1 MFMTDILLK
10 ELSSADISW
19 LVQNGKHQQFEAG
32 NLIIQADQA
41 EFFYILLSGGL
52 AVCLPHGGRE
62 FVQLSNGEIAGAI
75 PFLHL
80 SATTIKAKV
89 SSEVL
94 VISRSLLTQKLEQ
107 DPEFAAHFYRACA
120 IILTNRLKQLSK
132 TLGCHPAILM
142 QMQLKEAAMV
152 FAELQDADLDWL
164 IAVGKVQ
171 QFASETVVLDS
182 GSPVDQLHIL
192 LDGAMSL
199 SLTEK
204 HNNLLAKVFS
214 EVSEVEQEF
223 ARLSRGE
230 LLGELVFIDAHSIA
244 IKVRTL
250 RDSQVLSISRWR
262 LAAKLLHDAG
272 FAARFYKVLAALLA
286 NKQQAIAQKLGGSTE
301 ELGGHFL
308 AQMALAEARFDW
320 MLKRIQTQKGSEIQW

>member
-1 MFMTDILLK
+1 MTEILLK
-10 ELSSADISW
+10 ELSNADIGW
-19 LVQNGKHQQFEAG
+19 LMQNGKHQRLEMDD
-32 NLIIQADQA
+32 LLIQADQTD
-41 EFFYILLSGGL
+41 FFYILLSGSL
-52 AVCLPHGGRE
+52 AVCLPHSGRE
-62 FVQLSNGEIAGAI
+62 FIHLSDGEIAGAI

-80 SATTIKAKV
+80 SAAPIKAKV
-89 SSEVL
+89 SSEML
-94 VISRSLLTQKLEQ
+94 VIPRSLLTQKLEQ
-107 DPEFAAHFYRACA
+107 DAEFAAHFYRACA
-120 IILTNRLKQLSK
+120 IILANRLKQLSK
-132 TLGCHPAILM
+132 TLNCHSAILM
-142 QMQLKEAAMV
+142 QMQLKEAEMV

-204 HNNLLAKVFS
+204 HNTLIAKVFS
-214 EVSEVEQEF
+214 EATGEAEQEF

-230 LLGELVFIDAHSIA
+230 LLGELVFVDAHSIA
-244 IKVRTL
+244 VKVRTL
-250 RDSQVLSISRWR
+250 RDSQVLSIPRWR

>member
-1 MFMTDILLK
+1 MTDILLK
-10 ELSSADISW
+10 ELSSADIGW

-32 NLIIQADQA
+32 DLIIQADQA

-62 FVQLSNGEIAGAI
+62 FVQLLDGEIAGAI

-80 SATTIKAKV
+80 PATTIKAKV

-107 DPEFAAHFYRACA
+107 DAEFAAHFYRACA
-120 IILTNRLKQLSK
+120 IILANRLKQLSK
-132 TLGCHPAILM
+132 TLSCHPAILM

-171 QFASETVVLDS
+171 QFARETVVLDS

-214 EVSEVEQEF
+214 EASEVEQEF

-244 IKVRTL
+244 VKVRIL

-301 ELGGHFL
+301 ELGSHFL

>member
-1 MFMTDILLK
+1 MTEVLLK
-10 ELSSADISW
+10 ELSNVDIGW
-19 LVQNGKHQQFEAG
+19 LMQNGKHQRLG
-32 NLIIQADQA
+32 VDDLLIQADQTD
-41 EFFYILLSGGL
+41 FFYILLRGSL
-52 AVCLPHGGRE
+52 TVCLSHSGRE
-62 FVQLSNGEIAGAI
+62 FIHLSDGEIAGAI
-75 PFLHL
+75 PFLH
-80 SATTIKAKV
+80 SSTSTIKAKV

-94 VISRSLLTQKLEQ
+94 VIPRSLLTQKLEQ
-107 DPEFAAHFYRACA
+107 DAEFAAHFYRACA
-120 IILTNRLKQLSK
+120 ILLANRLKQLSQ

-142 QMQLKEAAMV
+142 QMQLKEAAVV

-171 QFASETVVLDS
+171 QFAGETVVIDS
-182 GSPVDQLHIL
+182 GKPIDELHIL

-204 HNNLLAKVFS
+204 YNELIAKVFS
-214 EVSEVEQEF
+214 DSTAEAEQEF

-244 IKVRTL
+244 VKVRTL
-250 RDSQVLSISRWR
+250 RDSQVFSIPRWR
-262 LAAKLLHDAG
+262 IAAKLLHDGG
-272 FAARFYKVLAALLA
+272 FAARFYKVLAALLS
-286 NKQQAIAQKLGGSTE
+286 NKQQAIAQKLGSHTE